1 MASETALDQKCKSDS
16 VEQNEICKTEGK
28 PITTSMRF
36 GFKKKKMPSASSAAL
51 NRGKFIGRD

>member
-1 MASETALDQKCKSDS
+1 MATETVFYQNYKNDP
-16 VEQNEICKTEGK
+16 VEQNEMWKTVGN

-36 GFKKKKMPSASSAAL
+36 GFKRKRMLWASSAAL